1 MKKRH
6 TGKMMS
12 RCRGEQRGTYLLEA
26 LVAILVF
33 SFGILGL
40 VSIVAQSVRSTN
52 DARYR
57 AEAANLAAAAVG
69 NMWATA
75 PTNLDAQFGTGGAQL
90 TAWQTQV
97 AGLLPS
103 ATGSNTPQIDLTQP
117 GLSTNARTVVVTVF
131 WQLPGDAVRHQYV
144 MTAQIGRNS

>member
-1 MKKRH
+1 MNRKR
-6 TGKMMS
+6 TGKTIA
-12 RCRGEQRGTYLLEA
+12 RGRGRQRGTYLLEA

-40 VSIVAQSVRSTN
+40 VGIVAQSVRSTN

-57 AEAANLAAAAVG
+57 AEAANLAAAVVG

-75 PTNLDAQFGTGGAQL
+75 PAILDAQFGAGGAQL

-103 ATGSNTPQIDLTQP
+103 ATGSNIPQIDLTQP
-117 GLSTNARTVVVTVF
+117 GLSANARTVVVTVF
-131 WQLPGDAVRHQYV
+131 WQLPGDATRHRYV

>member
-1 MKKRH
+1 MKRMEEIKKR
-6 TGKMMS
+6 GP
-12 RCRGEQRGTYLLEA
+12 RLQRGTYLLEA

-33 SFGILGL
+33 SFGIIGL
-40 VSIVAQSVRSTN
+40 IGIVAQSVRSTN

-75 PTNLDAQFGTGGAQL
+75 ATQLDTQFGAGGAQL

-103 ATGSNTPQIDLTQP
+103 ATGSNAPQIDLTQP
-117 GLSTNARTVVVTVF
+117 GLSANARTVVVTVF
-131 WQLPGDAVRHQYV
+131 WQLPGDATRHQYV